1 MPIVSPRL
9 ALGGP
14 RVALWMLLMAT
25 LGCVP
30 SAHNGVVR
38 ISDGAITLVR
48 TDGPTVRLVAAN
60 PAVPLEKLEGYVVK
74 VDGERRFGR
83 LRVQEYAILDAGDGS
98 TPFVGVLTRVGLQWE
113 LRDQNSGSTYRL
125 VGTSV
130 APALA
135 GHQGEVIVISG
146 YVAGHHEINV
156 VRWRALGPP
165 PGP

>member
-60 PAVPLEKLEGYVVK
+60 RAVPLEKLEG
-74 VDGERRFGR
+74 
-83 LRVQEYAILDAGDGS
+83 
-98 TPFVGVLTRVGLQWE
+98 
-113 LRDQNSGSTYRL
+113 
-125 VGTSV
+125 
-130 APALA
+130 
-135 GHQGEVIVISG
+135 
-146 YVAGHHEINV
+146 
-156 VRWRALGPP
+156 
-165 PGP
+165 